1 MANFAYRGRNGAGE
15 IVQGIQEGETAGA
28 VADLLFGRGVAPI
41 EIKPTTAAATR
52 DAGGSGAAMRFFR
65 QKVEHIDV
73 LLFSRQIHTL
83 LRAGVPIM
91 RALAGLQESSTNEAM
106 KDVLQDVRESLDSGR
121 ELSLSLARHPRIF
134 SPFYLSMVRVGEMT
148 GRLEEVFIRLFDHLA
163 FERFMKEQVKSALRY
178 PSFVVAAMAI
188 AIVVVNIFVIPAFA
202 KVFKGFGAELPFMT
216 RLLIGFSNFMLNW
229 WPALL
234 LGIVAAVFGFRAWLK
249 TSKGR
254 YTWDR
259 YKLSIPIA
267 GKIVRKATLAR
278 FAASFALASRS
289 GVPIIQALTNV
300 AATVDNA
307 YISDKVEKMRD
318 GVERGESI
326 LRTSIAAGVFTPVV
340 LQMIAVGEESGAL
353 DDMMKEIADMYQ
365 SEVEYELKTLA
376 QQIEPILIVALGIMV
391 LILALGIF
399 LPLWD
404 LGGVKTWSLPPQ
416 HRAPTPIPK
425 AGPSRLECV
434 PSW

>member
-1 MANFAYRGRNGAGE
+1 MPNFSYRGRNGTGE
-15 IVQGIQEGETAGA
+15 IVQGIMEGATAGA
-28 VADLLFGRGVAPI
+28 VADLLFGNGVTPM
-41 EIKPTTAAATR
+41 EIKPTEAS
-52 DAGGSGAAMRFFR
+52 AGRADSGAGINIQLFK
-65 QKVEHIDV
+65 QKVEHMDV

-91 RALAGLQESSTNEAM
+91 RALAGLQESSTNPAM
-106 KDVLQDVRESLDSGR
+106 RDVLQDVRDSLDSGR
-121 ELSLSLARHPRIF
+121 ELSLSLARHPEAF

-163 FERFMKEQVKSALRY
+163 FERFMKDQVKSALRY
-178 PSFVVAAMAI
+178 PSFVVAAMGVAI
-188 AIVVVNIFVIPAFA
+188 FIVNIFVIPAFA
-202 KVFKGFGAELPFMT
+202 KVFKGFGAELPLMT
-216 RLLIGFSNFMLNW
+216 RILIGFSDFMLNW

-234 LGIVAAVFGFRAWLK
+234 LGITATILGFNAWRK
-249 TSKGR
+249 TQRGR
-254 YTWDR
+254 YLWDR
-259 YKLSIPIA
+259 FKLKIPIA

-300 AATVDNA
+300 AETVDNA
-307 YISDKVEKMRD
+307 YIADKVEKMRD

-326 LRTSIAAGVFTPVV
+326 LRTSISAEVFTPVV

-353 DDMMKEIADMYQ
+353 DDMMKEVADMYQ

-376 QQIEPILIVALGIMV
+376 QQIEPILIIALGIMV

-404 LGGVKTWSLPPQ
+404 LGKVTMK
-416 HRAPTPIPK
+416 R
-425 AGPSRLECV
+425 
-434 PSW
+434 

>member
-1 MANFAYRGRNGAGE
+1 MASFAYRGRNGAGE
-15 IVQGIQEGETAGA
+15 IVQGVMEGATAGA
-28 VADLLFGRGVAPI
+28 IADQLAGNGVVPM
-41 EIKPTTAAATR
+41 EIKATTAAA
-52 DAGGSGAAMRFFR
+52 DKAGSGAGFEIKLFK
-65 QKVEHIDV
+65 QKVEHMDV

-91 RALAGLQESSTNEAM
+91 RALAGLQESSANPAM
-106 KDVLQDVRESLDSGR
+106 REVLQDVRESLDSGR
-121 ELSLSLARHPRIF
+121 EMSLSLARHPKVF

-163 FERFMKEQVKSALRY
+163 FERFMKDQVKSALRY

-188 AIVVVNIFVIPAFA
+188 AIVIVNMFVIPAFA
-202 KVFKGFGAELPFMT
+202 KVFKGFGAELPLMT
-216 RLLIGFSNFMLNW
+216 RMLIGFSDFMLAW

-234 LGIVAAVFGFRAWLK
+234 VAIIASVFGFNTWRRTPA
-249 TSKGR
+249 GR

-259 YKLSIPIA
+259 FKMRIPIA
-267 GKIVRKATLAR
+267 GKIVQKATLAR

-300 AATVDNA
+300 AETVDNA
-307 YISDKVEKMRD
+307 YISAKVEKMRD

-326 LRTSIAAGVFTPVV
+326 LRTSITAGIFTPVV

-353 DDMMKEIADMYQ
+353 DDMMKEVADMYQ

-376 QQIEPILIVALGIMV
+376 QQIEPILIVSLGIMV

-404 LGGVKTWSLPPQ
+404 LGKVTMK
-416 HRAPTPIPK
+416 K
-425 AGPSRLECV
+425 
-434 PSW
+434 

>member
-1 MANFAYRGRNGAGE
+1 MPNFAYRGRNAAGE
-15 IVQGIQEGETAGA
+15 IVQGIMEGATAGA
-28 VADLLFGRGVAPI
+28 GPPGGGAKPPTPM
-41 EIKPTTAAATR
+41 EIKPTTAAPERADNDLGMNR
-52 DAGGSGAAMRFFR
+52 SVFR
-65 QKVEHIDV
+65 QKVEHMDV
-73 LLFSRQIHTL
+73 LLFSRQIYTL

-91 RALAGLQESSTNEAM
+91 RALAGLQESSTNSAM
-106 KDVLQDVRESLDSGR
+106 RGVLQDVRESLDSGR
-121 ELSLSLARHPRIF
+121 ELSLSLARHPKVF

-163 FERFMKEQVKSALRY
+163 FERFMKDQVKSALRY
-178 PSFVVAAMAI
+178 PSFVVAAMAL
-188 AIVVVNIFVIPAFA
+188 ALVVVNIFVIPAFA

-216 RLLIGFSNFMLNW
+216 RLLIGFSDFMLNW
-229 WPALL
+229 WHALL
-234 LGIVAAVFGFRAWLK
+234 LGIITAAFAFNAWRK
-249 TSKGR
+249 TRKGR
-254 YTWDR
+254 YDWDR
-259 YKLSIPIA
+259 FKLKIPIA

-300 AATVDNA
+300 AETVDNA
-307 YISDKVEKMRD
+307 YIADKVEKMRD

-353 DDMMKEIADMYQ
+353 DDMMKEVADMYQ

-376 QQIEPILIVALGIMV
+376 QQIEPILIISLGIMV

-404 LGGVKTWSLPPQ
+404 LGKVTMK
-416 HRAPTPIPK
+416 K
-425 AGPSRLECV
+425 
-434 PSW
+434 

>member
-1 MANFAYRGRNGAGE
+1 MPNFAYRGRNGAGDIE
-15 IVQGIQEGETAGA
+15 QGVLEGATAGA
-28 VADLLFGRGVAPI
+28 VADLLFGRGVTPM
-41 EIKPTTAAATR
+41 EIKPTTAS
-52 DAGGSGAAMRFFR
+52 AGGTDGGSSINFKLFK
-65 QKVEHIDV
+65 QKVEHMDV
-73 LLFSRQIHTL
+73 LLFSRQIYTL

-91 RALAGLQESSTNEAM
+91 RALAGLQDSSTNPAM
-106 KDVLQDVRESLDSGR
+106 RDVLQDVRESLDSGR
-121 ELSLSLARHPRIF
+121 ELSLSLARHPKVF
-134 SPFYLSMVRVGEMT
+134 TPFYLSMVRVGEMT
-148 GRLEEVFIRLFDHLA
+148 GRLEEVFLRMFDHLA
-163 FERFMKEQVKSALRY
+163 FERFMQDQVKSALRY
-178 PSFVVAAMAI
+178 PSFVVAAMGI

-202 KVFKGFGAELPFMT
+202 KVFKGFGAELPLMT
-216 RLLIGFSNFMLNW
+216 RILIGFSDFMLNW
-229 WPALL
+229 WHALL
-234 LGIVAAVFGFRAWLK
+234 VGIIGVVFAFNTWRN

-259 YKLSIPIA
+259 FKLKIPIA

-300 AATVDNA
+300 AETVDNA

-353 DDMMKEIADMYQ
+353 DDMMKEVADMYQ

-376 QQIEPILIVALGIMV
+376 QQIEPILIISLGIMV

-404 LGGVKTWSLPPQ
+404 LGKVTMK
-416 HRAPTPIPK
+416 R
-425 AGPSRLECV
+425 
-434 PSW
+434 

>member
-1 MANFAYRGRNGAGE
+1 MQGLMDGA
-15 IVQGIQEGETAGA
+15 TAGA
-28 VADLLFGRGVAPI
+28 VADLLSGSGVTPM
-41 EIKPTTAAATR
+41 EIKPTAASAVK
-52 DAGGSGAAMRFFR
+52 AGAGAGLQLFQ
-65 QKVEHIDV
+65 QKVEHLDV

-91 RALAGLQESSTNEAM
+91 RALAGLQESSTNPAM
-106 KDVLQDVRESLDSGR
+106 RDVLQDVRESLDSGR
-121 ELSLSLARHPRIF
+121 EMSLSLARHPRVF

-163 FERFMKEQVKSALRY
+163 FERFMQEQVKSAMRY

-188 AIVVVNIFVIPAFA
+188 AIVIVNIFVIPAFA
-202 KVFKGFGAELPFMT
+202 KVFKGFGAELPLMT
-216 RLLIGFSNFMLNW
+216 RVLIGFSDFMLAW

-234 LGIVAAVFGFRAWLK
+234 LGGVAAFFGFKTWLK
-249 TSKGR
+249 TPGGR
-254 YTWDR
+254 YSWDR
-259 YKLSIPIA
+259 FKLKIPIA
-267 GKIVRKATLAR
+267 GKIIRKATLAR

-300 AATVDNA
+300 AETVDNA

-326 LRTSIAAGVFTPVV
+326 LRTSISAGVFTPVV

-353 DDMMKEIADMYQ
+353 DDMMKEVADMYQ

-376 QQIEPILIVALGIMV
+376 QQIEPILIIALGIMV
-391 LILALGIF
+391 MILALGIF

-404 LGGVKTWSLPPQ
+404 LGKVAMK
-416 HRAPTPIPK
+416 K
-425 AGPSRLECV
+425 
-434 PSW
+434 

>member
-1 MANFAYRGRNGAGE
+1 MASFAYRGRNGAGE
-15 IVQGIQEGETAGA
+15 IVQGVMEGATAGA
-28 VADLLFGRGVAPI
+28 VADLIVGNGVTPI
-41 EIKPTTAAATR
+41 EIKPAQGTAAKADT
-52 DAGGSGAAMRFFR
+52 GSGAGFELFK

-91 RALAGLQESSTNEAM
+91 RALAGLQESSANPAM
-106 KDVLQDVRESLDSGR
+106 REVLQDVRESLDSGR
-121 ELSLSLARHPRIF
+121 ELSLSLARHPKAF

-163 FERFMKEQVKSALRY
+163 FERFMKDQVKSALRY

-188 AIVVVNIFVIPAFA
+188 AIVIVNIFVIPAFA
-202 KVFKGFGAELPFMT
+202 KVFKGFGAELPLMT
-216 RLLIGFSNFMLNW
+216 RILIGFSDFMLNW
-229 WPALL
+229 WHVLL
-234 LGIVAAVFGFRAWLK
+234 LGIISAVFGFKAWLK
-249 TSKGR
+249 TPKGR

-259 YKLSIPIA
+259 FKLRIPIA

-300 AATVDNA
+300 AETVDNA
-307 YISDKVEKMRD
+307 YIADKVERMRD

-326 LRTSIAAGVFTPVV
+326 LRTSITAGVFTPVV

-353 DDMMKEIADMYQ
+353 DDMMKEVADMYQ

-376 QQIEPILIVALGIMV
+376 QQIEPILILALGIMV
-391 LILALGIF
+391 LVLALGIF

-404 LGGVKTWSLPPQ
+404 LGKVSMK
-416 HRAPTPIPK
+416 R
-425 AGPSRLECV
+425 
-434 PSW
+434 

>member
-1 MANFAYRGRNGAGE
+1 MASFAYRGRNGAGE
-15 IVQGIQEGETAGA
+15 IVQGVLEGATAGA
-28 VADLLFGRGVAPI
+28 IADQLSGNGVIPI
-41 EIKPTTAAATR
+41 EIKATAAGA
-52 DAGGSGAAMRFFR
+52 DKAGSGGGFEIKLFK
-65 QKVEHIDV
+65 QKVEHMDV

-91 RALAGLQESSTNEAM
+91 RALAGLQESSANPAM
-106 KDVLQDVRESLDSGR
+106 REVLQDVRDSLDSGR
-121 ELSLSLARHPRIF
+121 EMSMSLARHPKAF

-163 FERFMKEQVKSALRY
+163 FERFMKDQVKSALRY

-188 AIVVVNIFVIPAFA
+188 AIVIVNIFVIPAFA
-202 KVFKGFGAELPFMT
+202 RVFKGFGAELPLMT
-216 RLLIGFSNFMLNW
+216 RMLIGFSDFMVAW

-234 LGIVAAVFGFRAWLK
+234 VGTIAAVFGFNTWRRTPA
-249 TSKGR
+249 GR
-254 YTWDR
+254 LTWDR
-259 YKLSIPIA
+259 IKMRIPIA
-267 GKIVRKATLAR
+267 GKIVQKATLAR

-300 AATVDNA
+300 AETVDNA
-307 YISDKVEKMRD
+307 YIAAKVEKMRD

-326 LRTSIAAGVFTPVV
+326 LRTSIAAGIFTPVV

-353 DDMMKEIADMYQ
+353 DDMMKEVADMYQ

-376 QQIEPILIVALGIMV
+376 QQIEPILIISLGIMV
-391 LILALGIF
+391 MILALGIF

-404 LGGVKTWSLPPQ
+404 LGKVTMK
-416 HRAPTPIPK
+416 K
-425 AGPSRLECV
+425 
-434 PSW
+434 

>member
-1 MANFAYRGRNGAGE
+1 MASFAYRGRNGAGE
-15 IVQGIQEGETAGA
+15 IVQGVMEGATAGT
-28 VADLLFGRGVAPI
+28 VADLLFGSGVTPM
-41 EIKPTTAAATR
+41 EIKPTEASAGKAAGR
-52 DAGGSGAAMRFFR
+52 HDISIKLFK

-91 RALAGLQESSTNEAM
+91 RALAGLQESSSNPAM
-106 KDVLQDVRESLDSGR
+106 REVLQDVRDSLDSGR
-121 ELSLSLARHPRIF
+121 EMSLSLARHPEVF

-163 FERFMKEQVKSALRY
+163 FERFMKDQVKSALRY

-188 AIVVVNIFVIPAFA
+188 AIVIVNIFVIPAFA
-202 KVFKGFGAELPFMT
+202 KVFKGFGAQLPFMT
-216 RLLIGFSNFMLNW
+216 RLLIGFSDFMLAW
-229 WPALL
+229 WPVLL
-234 LGIVAAVFGFRAWLK
+234 LGIIAAFFGFKAWLK
-249 TSKGR
+249 TSGGR

-259 YKLSIPIA
+259 LKLRIPIA
-267 GKIVRKATLAR
+267 GKIIEKATLAR

-300 AATVDNA
+300 AETVDNA
-307 YISDKVEKMRD
+307 YISAKVVRMRD

-326 LRTSIAAGVFTPVV
+326 LRTSISAGVFTPVV

-353 DDMMKEIADMYQ
+353 DDMMKEVADMYQ

-404 LGGVKTWSLPPQ
+404 LGKVALK
-416 HRAPTPIPK
+416 K
-425 AGPSRLECV
+425 
-434 PSW
+434 